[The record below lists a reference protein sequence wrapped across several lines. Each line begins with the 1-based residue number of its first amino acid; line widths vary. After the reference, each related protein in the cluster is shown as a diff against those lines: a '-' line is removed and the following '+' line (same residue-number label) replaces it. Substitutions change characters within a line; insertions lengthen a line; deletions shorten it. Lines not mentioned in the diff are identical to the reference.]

1 MIEEKEKAN
10 KLRQLSKKVEE
21 ADDFEDTEEGVARG
35 GVGAVNVAKYS
46 LPQSPPNLHIPA
58 SLSWRVEIPWS
69 VKAVSSSSV
78 HQSRLLHSP
87 QAICTIPASSP
98 LVTTTSRPSLRSACH
113 DDSVVHLYQSRFKI
127 ARPAGPQT
135 RFGAVMDTG
144 AQRGATANVDDIV
157 KITDE
162 TLTMQC
168 TTSQIILL
176 YLQQR
181 QQQPGGGEI
190 ILATQRGKRWHYGS
204 KEDRL

>member
-1 MIEEKEKAN
+1 
-10 KLRQLSKKVEE
+10 
-21 ADDFEDTEEGVARG
+21 
-35 GVGAVNVAKYS
+35 
-46 LPQSPPNLHIPA
+46 
-58 SLSWRVEIPWS
+58 
-69 VKAVSSSSV
+69 
-78 HQSRLLHSP
+78 
-87 QAICTIPASSP
+87 
-98 LVTTTSRPSLRSACH
+98 
-113 DDSVVHLYQSRFKI
+113 
-127 ARPAGPQT
+127 
-135 RFGAVMDTG
+135 MDTG